1 MASELS
7 HDNMN
12 EVSTFVFMV
21 AILKINW
28 NYNKIS
34 LLMYRVIVLHLFT
47 FFSLLKPGIPVSFF
61 YHN

>member
-47 FFSLLKPGIPVSFF
+47 FFFPP
-61 YHN
+61 